1 MHILMTS
8 SWRALL
14 GLSATL
20 CLSTAHA
27 LEAPALKWQHGG
39 CYNSWCET
47 GWYSSPAVADLD
59 GDGRAEVVAAL
70 SSIFALDGETGVL
83 LGRVG
88 SGHDMS
94 EPAASSVG
102 RTWPAVVIRDID
114 GDGELEIIAAHN
126 RGTVSVYDRHGRFKP
141 GWPRQPS
148 ERELRGL
155 IVDDIDGD
163 GRDEIIVSAA
173 VTSRINTWVYQPD
186 GSLRPG
192 WPQPGTSTG
201 SAWGVF
207 NNNAT
212 TGDLDGDGVKE
223 VIVPS
228 DVTRVQAY
236 HPDGSLMAAHPMFS
250 GKTWGELSAWEDPE
264 IEMRGWGSC
273 KSGDPRKE
281 RYRANFAYGAGEV
294 VDVDGDGRME
304 VVVTGNM
311 YDCAVGNDDKGNRYN
326 TVFIFNADRSRYSSD
341 KGDWSVPPI
350 DTGAAL
356 SEDYNLIENNQPNPA
371 VVDLDGDGIKEIVFP
386 SYDGRVHAF
395 WLDKSEHHSWPYSV
409 ASSTEGFHR
418 FASEAAV
425 ADLDGDGRAEII
437 FTTWTQKGSAQNGH
451 LHILNYRG
459 ELLHKIALP
468 PSRGSSSWDGGLAAP
483 TLANIDSDDDLEV
496 VVSTGHAGIVAYDLP
511 GTASA
516 KVLWSNGAGVERVLQ
531 PPRLQ
536 TTRSGTHVTL
546 DWGTAP
552 AASGYTLYYAP
563 YPYTG
568 TASIQ
573 ELDLGKST
581 SFAYDLPP
589 GLAYYVAIRS
599 RLAGS
604 ESEYSN
610 IELVR
615 DK

>member
-1 MHILMTS
+1 MPALMTS
-8 SWRALL
+8 SCRALL
-14 GLSATL
+14 GLSASL

-27 LEAPALKWQHGG
+27 LEAPLLKWQHGG

-59 GDGRAEVVAAL
+59 GDGRAEVVASL
-70 SSIFALDGETGVL
+70 SSVFALDGETGAL
-83 LGRVG
+83 LGRVA
-88 SGHDMS
+88 SGHDIS
-94 EPAASSVG
+94 ETGASSVW
-102 RTWPAVVIRDID
+102 RTWPAVVISDID
-114 GDGELEIIAAHN
+114 GDGELEIITAHN
-126 RGTVSVYDRHGRFKP
+126 RGTVSVYDHTGRFKP
-141 GWPRQPS
+141 GWPKQPS
-148 ERELRGL
+148 DRELRSL

-173 VTSRINTWVYQPD
+173 VTSRINTWVYQHD

-192 WPQPGTSTG
+192 WPQPATSVG

-212 TGDLDGDGVKE
+212 TGDLDGDGLKE

-236 HPDGSLMAAHPMFS
+236 HPDGSLMAAHPMYS
-250 GKTWGELSAWEDPE
+250 GQTWGELSAWEDPE
-264 IEMRGWGSC
+264 IEMRGWGTCSA
-273 KSGDPRKE
+273 GDARKE

-294 VDVDGDGRME
+294 VDMDGDGRME

-311 YDCAVGNDDKGNRYN
+311 YDCAVGNDAAGNRYN
-326 TVFIFNADRSRYSSD
+326 TVFIFNADRSRYRGD
-341 KGDWSVPPI
+341 KGDWSIPPI

-386 SYDGRVHAF
+386 SYDGRMHAL
-395 WLDKSEHHSWPYSV
+395 WLDKTEHHAWPYGV

-437 FTTWTQKGSAQNGH
+437 FTTWTQKGSGQNGH
-451 LHILNYRG
+451 LNILNHRG
-459 ELLHKIALP
+459 ELLHKVALP
-468 PSRGSSSWDGGLAAP
+468 ASKGSSSWDGGLAAP
-483 TLANIDSDDDLEV
+483 TLANIDADDDLEV
-496 VVSTGHAGIVAYDLP
+496 VVSTAHAGIVAFDLP

-516 KVLWSNGAGVERVLQ
+516 RVLWSNGAEAGRALQ
-531 PPRLQ
+531 PPRLNA
-536 TTRSGTHVTL
+536 TVAGTRVTL
-546 DWGTAP
+546 DWGAAP
-552 AASGYTLYYAP
+552 SAGGYELHYAP

-568 TASIQ
+568 EASIRA
-573 ELDLGKST
+573 LDLGRVT
-581 SFAYDLPP
+581 RAEYDLPA
-589 GLAYYVAIRS
+589 GFAYYVAVRS

-604 ESEYSN
+604 RSGYSN

-615 DK
+615 HR